1 MFDHAG
7 TPGDAA
13 AGQAPAEA
21 PVRVLV
27 VDDHEDIRVPLATYL
42 RRCGLQVATAGSAAA
57 MHAQLAGSPVDLVVL
72 DIMLPDASGLD
83 LCRTIGGALG
93 LPVILLTARA
103 ALNDRVTGL
112 QTGADD
118 YVVKPFEPSEL
129 VARIHAVL
137 RRQART
143 ALPAARSSG
152 LVFDG
157 WTFDVARRELRDRAG
172 QDVPLSEV
180 EFQLLLVLVQHA
192 NEVLSRER
200 LLDLTQRGEQ
210 SVFDR
215 SIDKQISRLRQ
226 KLEADPR
233 KPALIKTAW
242 GNGYIFVAN
251 VSARA

>member
-7 TPGDAA
+7 QPDDAA

-21 PVRVLV
+21 AVRVLV
-27 VDDHEDIRVPLATYL
+27 VDDHEDIRVPLAAYL

-57 MHAQLAGSPVDLVVL
+57 MHAQLAGQAFDLVVL

-83 LCRTIGGALG
+83 LCRDIGGAPG

-103 ALNDRVTGL
+103 TLGDRVAGL

-129 VARIHAVL
+129 LARIHAVL
-137 RRQART
+137 RRQARPL
-143 ALPAARSSG
+143 LPAARSSV

-157 WTFDVARRELRDRAG
+157 WRFDVARRELRDRAG

-251 VSARA
+251 VSAHA